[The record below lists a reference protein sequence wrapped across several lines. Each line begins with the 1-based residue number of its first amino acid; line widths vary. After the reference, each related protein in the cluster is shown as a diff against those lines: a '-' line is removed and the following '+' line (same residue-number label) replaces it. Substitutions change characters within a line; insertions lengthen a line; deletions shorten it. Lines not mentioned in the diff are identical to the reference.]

1 MMNMTPKQTS
11 DNASLLVIGTHS
23 DDNLEKA
30 MITFMSAAAASAI
43 GVKTTVFLMSKGTD
57 LVRKNFAKNMPKMVG
72 MEPMEDLISTF
83 QEIGGEIYVCI
94 PCKDARGIKSTEF
107 ITGLKFGT
115 LMDMVELTQN
125 NTNVLSF

>member
-1 MMNMTPKQTS
+1 M
-11 DNASLLVIGTHS
+11 LVVGTHS

-83 QEIGGEIYVCI
+83 LEMGGTIYVCI
-94 PCKDARGIKSTEF
+94 PCKDARGIKSSDF
-107 ITGLKFGT
+107 LGGVKFGT
-115 LMDMVELTQN
+115 LMDMVELTLN
-125 NTNVLSF
+125 SNSVLTF

>member
-1 MMNMTPKQTS
+1 MTPNQTRKDS
-11 DNASLLVIGTHS
+11 SLLVVGTHS

-83 QEIGGEIYVCI
+83 QEIGGVIYVCI
-94 PCKDARGIKSTEF
+94 PCKDARGIKSTDF
-107 ITGLKFGT
+107 LSGVKFGT

-125 NTNVLSF
+125 SNNVLTF

>member
-1 MMNMTPKQTS
+1 MTPNQTRKDS
-11 DNASLLVIGTHS
+11 TLLVVGTHS

-83 QEIGGEIYVCI
+83 QEIGGVIYVCI
-94 PCKDARGIKSTEF
+94 PCKDARGIKSTDF
-107 ITGLKFGT
+107 LSGVKFGT

-125 NTNVLSF
+125 SNNVLTF